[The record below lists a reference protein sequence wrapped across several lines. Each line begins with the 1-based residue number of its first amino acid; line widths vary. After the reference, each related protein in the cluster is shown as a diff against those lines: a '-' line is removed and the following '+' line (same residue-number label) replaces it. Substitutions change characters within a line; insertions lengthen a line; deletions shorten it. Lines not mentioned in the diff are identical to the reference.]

1 MEPTLRMAK
10 AVQTACMEAAIR
22 AYEDAGLSGL
32 CHEGRWECAIDAI
45 RSVDLRPLVDI
56 PIDEMPNRS

>member
-1 MEPTLRMAK
+1 MEPNLRIAK
-10 AVQTACMEAAIR
+10 AVQTACIEAAIR

-45 RSVDLRPLVDI
+45 RSVALRPLIDI
-56 PIDEMPNRS
+56 STNEVPDCS

>member
-1 MEPTLRMAK
+1 MESNFRIAK
-10 AVQTACMEAAIR
+10 AVQMACIEAAIR

-45 RSVDLRPLVDI
+45 RSVALRPLVNTPTEAAPD
-56 PIDEMPNRS
+56 RS